1 MWDSVSFI
9 TGSLAS
15 VCCLIGTVKGP
26 LPFCILAY
34 HVFVKLHLNLS
45 GVF

>member
-9 TGSLAS
+9 TGSLGS
-15 VCCLIGTVKGP
+15 VCWLIGAVKGP